1 MNSLK
6 CILNSR
12 QTKEYL
18 NKADMISV
26 DYRDRRQIP
35 DLIDDYIVDIVVKI
49 RFFENEKIDWKFL
62 DAMNKMLKSKSRKMI
77 VCLSN
82 IDDYIKCK
90 ELNIAYYYGY
100 PINNFYDLRALVN
113 TGVCAVRLAPPLTHM
128 LDQVKAEFDVD
139 ILAVPNIAYNS
150 SIPREDGVCGGWIRP
165 EDLLTTYANYIDMVE
180 FEDCDN
186 KKEQALYRIYF
197 EDQAWPGDLGM
208 IITNFNHMG
217 VNRMIPPELGEKR
230 ATCGQKCQSGSP
242 CRICYR
248 YMDLANPS
256 LFENI
261 KK

>member
-6 CILNSR
+6 CILSSR

-35 DLIDDYIVDIVVKI
+35 DLIDDYIVDIIVKI
-49 RFFENEKIDWKFL
+49 YYHETDIDWKYL
-62 DAMNKMLKSKSRKMI
+62 SAMDKMLKSKSRKMI
-77 VCLSN
+77 ICLSDLEN
-82 IDDYIKCK
+82 IKDCK
-90 ELNIAYYYGY
+90 KHDIDFYYGF
-100 PINNFYDLRALVN
+100 PVSSFYQMRALVEA
-113 TGVCAVRLAPPLTHM
+113 GVCAARLAPPLTHM
-128 LDQVKAEFDVD
+128 LDQIKVEFDID
-139 ILAVPNIAYNS
+139 ILAVPNVAYNDCF
-150 SIPREDGVCGGWIRP
+150 PREDGVCGGWIRP
-165 EDLLTTYANYIDMVE
+165 EDLLTTYADYIDMVE

-208 IITNFNHMG
+208 IITNFNYMG
-217 VNRMIPPELGEKR
+217 VNRMIPPELAEKR
-230 ATCGQKCQSGSP
+230 VACGQKCQSYSP